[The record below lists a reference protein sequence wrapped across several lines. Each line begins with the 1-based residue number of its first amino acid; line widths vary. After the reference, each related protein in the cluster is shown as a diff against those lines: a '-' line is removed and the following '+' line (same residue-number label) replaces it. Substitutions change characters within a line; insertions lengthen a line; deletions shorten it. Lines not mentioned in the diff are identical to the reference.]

1 MSRHIDSLIKMINQ
15 IADNAPKQETP
26 EDAAQ
31 AVAGHLQKFWAKPM
45 KEAIREHLKAGGDG
59 LNSVSVEAVR
69 RL

>member
-1 MSRHIDSLIKMINQ
+1 MSRQIESLITMVNQ

-26 EDAAQ
+26 EDTAQ

-45 KEAIREHLKAGGDG
+45 KKATWEHLKAGGDG
-59 LNSVSVEAVR
+59 LNLVSVQAVW